1 MTSIVALNVGNST
14 DEKRQIHQVNAQ
26 QFVLL
31 RYFDR
36 KKSHRPAEIVS
47 SPAASSGTGGCC
59 TSGVTTAG
67 LATISTGLH

>member
-1 MTSIVALNVGNST
+1 MLETALMKSGKSIKIMHSNSFYCAILT
-14 DEKRQIHQVNAQ
+14 EQ
-26 QFVLL
+26 
-31 RYFDR
+31 
-36 KKSHRPAEIVS
+36 KSHRPAEIVS